1 MIRFLQLAIST
12 LACIFMLGCAHP
24 INIAPNMALVKGEG
38 IAKIDKKVGYHI
50 SDASKALE
58 VTGPGGGGDK
68 IRYFPYRDFEA
79 GFYMALN
86 EVFTEVTRVSDPKDT
101 AMLKKDGVSL
111 LITPEIE
118 TQSSSPSLLTWPPTK
133 FTLNLSCKVVDASG
147 SVLDTVRVRGEG
159 QAEFSEFKNN
169 FSLAA
174 TRASNEALT
183 RLIKALGESKVLRQ

>member
-12 LACIFMLGCAHP
+12 LACVFMLGCAHP

-38 IAKIDKKVGYHI
+38 LAKIDKKVGYHI

-86 EVFTEVTRVSDPKDT
+86 EVFTGVTRVSDPKD
-101 AMLKKDGVSL
+101 AAALKKDGVTL

-118 TQSSSPSLLTWPPTK
+118 TQSSSPSLLTWPPTQFVLK
-133 FTLNLSCKVVDASG
+133 LTCKIVDASG
-147 SVLDTVRVRGEG
+147 SVVETVSVSGDGR
-159 QAEFSEFKNN
+159 AEFAEFKGNL
-169 FSLAA
+169 SLSA
-174 TRASNEALT
+174 TRASNDALT
-183 RLIKALGESKVLRQ
+183 RLIKALAESKVLRQ

>member
-12 LACIFMLGCAHP
+12 LSCIFMLGCAHP

-38 IAKIDKKVGYHI
+38 IGKIDKKVGYHI

-86 EVFTEVTRVSDPKDT
+86 EVFTGVTRVSDPKDI
-101 AMLKKDGVSL
+101 AMLKKDGISL

-118 TQSSSPSLLTWPPTK
+118 TQSSSPSLITWPPTK
-133 FTLNLSCKVVDASG
+133 FTLNLTCKIVDATG
-147 SVLDTVRVRGEG
+147 SVLDTVRVSGEG
-159 QAEFSEFKNN
+159 QAEFDEFKAN

-174 TRASNEALT
+174 VRASNDALT